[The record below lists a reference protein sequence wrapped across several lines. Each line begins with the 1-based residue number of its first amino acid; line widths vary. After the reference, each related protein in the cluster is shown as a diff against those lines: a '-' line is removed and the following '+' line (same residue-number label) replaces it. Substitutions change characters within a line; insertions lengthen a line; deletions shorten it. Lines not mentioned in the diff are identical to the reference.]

1 MSPFKMGMLM
11 TSSQTMNKKPY
22 VRQTIQSEY
31 NQTSIANT
39 DIHKVQA
46 VRTMSNMSMNNRY
59 SMSNMYNAP
68 RGSGG

>member
-46 VRTMSNMSMNNRY
+46 VRTMSMNNRY

-68 RGSGG
+68 RGSGGG